1 MGLGLAATITVGW
14 LVIASLL
21 RAAPTW
27 WRQVRVDEAQ
37 TQQIAQEVENNVV
50 TLLHLAREGAREGAG
65 DGTGVWHSEPWSVA
79 IPAPDANAWINAR
92 LPKWLET
99 SGAGAGMRLP
109 PEFRD
114 SQLQFDDGR
123 IWVGVAYA
131 GGENARILSASVTP
145 AIDAGG
151 MLSIRLDRV
160 YIGRLPLS
168 RAILSEVVERLDAG
182 SDPEVLDTVRTLLA
196 GERVG
201 VSPVLDLE
209 DGRRV
214 RITALRPRAGRLE
227 VTCVTEHGG

>member
-1 MGLGLAATITVGW
+1 MGW

-50 TLLHLAREGAREGAG
+50 TLLHLAREGARESAAG
-65 DGTGVWHSEPWSVA
+65 GTWHSEPWSVA
-79 IPAPDANAWINAR
+79 IPAADANAWINAR

-99 SGAGAGMRLP
+99 SGAGVRLP

-114 SQLQFDDGR
+114 TQTQFDDGQV
-123 IWVGVAYA
+123 WVGVAYA
-131 GGENARILSASVTP
+131 GGEDARILSASVTP
-145 AIDAGG
+145 AIGADG

-182 SDPEVLDTVRTLLA
+182 NDPEVLDTVRTLLA

-214 RITALRPRAGRLE
+214 RITSLRPRDGRLE
-227 VTCVTEHGG
+227 VTCVTEHGE

>member
-1 MGLGLAATITVGW
+1 M
-14 LVIASLL
+14 
-21 RAAPTW
+21 
-27 WRQVRVDEAQ
+27 RVDEAQ

-50 TLLHLAREGAREGAG
+50 TLLHLAREGARDGAAG
-65 DGTGVWHSEPWSVA
+65 GAWHSEPWSVA
-79 IPAPDANAWINAR
+79 IPAADANAWINAR

-99 SGAGAGMRLP
+99 SGAGAGLRLP
-109 PEFRD
+109 PEFSD

-131 GGENARILSASVTP
+131 EGETARILSAAITP
-145 AIDAGG
+145 AITNDG
-151 MLSIRLDRV
+151 MLSIHLDRV
-160 YIGRLPLS
+160 FIGRLPLS
-168 RAILSEVVERLDAG
+168 RAILSEVVERLDSG
-182 SDPEVLDTVRTLLA
+182 NDPEVLDTLRTLLA

-227 VTCVTEHGG
+227 ITCVTEHGG